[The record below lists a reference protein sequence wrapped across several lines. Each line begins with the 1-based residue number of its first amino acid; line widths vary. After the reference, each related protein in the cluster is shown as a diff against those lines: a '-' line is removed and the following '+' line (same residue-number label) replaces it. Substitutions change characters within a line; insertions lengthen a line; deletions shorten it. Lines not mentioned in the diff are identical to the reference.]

1 MTDSPLIKIFRN
13 SLLSRTISAAAIADG
28 LLLLPFFFTSNLFS
42 KILPSGNISSL
53 IVLLIFSLVALR
65 LSNSYDRLRTAGL
78 LLIRRRMLNILA
90 PQEGALLFA
99 RGRDLTPSVRLLQ
112 SILISLRSGDF
123 ISIAGAALQ
132 VFFPI
137 AVLVFTLFI
146 SVKLFLLI
154 LIFLVLYGFIY
165 QYKSSQ
171 MSKADQSDRIAA
183 VRQSWFYRW
192 MGSSPRRMRF
202 YFASSKMS
210 HSPWTA
216 AADASMMSAFRY
228 SASLLLL
235 SAAAFLIISETLPTG
250 LLLPIAF
257 FSQRLLQPAE
267 RIRQITTVYKVF
279 TLAAVNQN
287 KKSTKPNNP
296 SASESG
302 EDLNVDPKKKVDSLN
317 FLCPLEIKSDSLV
330 LRMTEPFELLAGQIL
345 VVSAGIGSGKTLLL
359 ESILGIH
366 PVHSGRIDLKTQY
379 SQPWDLIRYLNQ
391 SEFYDSNKGQS
402 FYATRLNDIKLVLA
416 NSTGQLLVI
425 DDPMMGM
432 DARARNLVV
441 DEINRAKSNNATMVI
456 ASNDRQLV
464 DLCDSWLTISDAGE
478 MQLRNKKA

>member
-1 MTDSPLIKIFRN
+1 
-13 SLLSRTISAAAIADG
+13 
-28 LLLLPFFFTSNLFS
+28 
-42 KILPSGNISSL
+42 
-53 IVLLIFSLVALR
+53 
-65 LSNSYDRLRTAGL
+65 
-78 LLIRRRMLNILA
+78 MLNILS
-90 PQEGALLFA
+90 PQEGVLLFA
-99 RGRDLTPSVRLLQ
+99 RGRELTPSVRLLQ

-137 AVLVFTLFI
+137 AVLIFTLFI
-146 SVKLFLLI
+146 SVKLFFLI
-154 LIFLVLYGFIY
+154 LIFLFMYGFIY
-165 QYKSSQ
+165 QYKASQ
-171 MSKADQSDRIAA
+171 LTKADQSDRIAA

-202 YFASSKMS
+202 YFANSKFS
-210 HSPWTA
+210 DSPWTL

-279 TLAAVNQN
+279 TLAAVNQD
-287 KKSTKPNNP
+287 KILTKNSNLV
-296 SASESG
+296 ASEDRQ
-302 EDLNVDPKKKVDSLN
+302 DLTVDPKKKVDSLN
-317 FLCPLEIKSDSLV
+317 FLCPLEIKSGSLV
-330 LRMTEPFELLAGQIL
+330 LRMTEPFELIAGQIL

-359 ESILGIH
+359 ESILGVH
-366 PVHSGRIDLKTQY
+366 PVQSGRIDLKTQY

-391 SEFYDSNKGQS
+391 SEFYDPHKGQS

-416 NSTGQLLVI
+416 NSAGQLVVI